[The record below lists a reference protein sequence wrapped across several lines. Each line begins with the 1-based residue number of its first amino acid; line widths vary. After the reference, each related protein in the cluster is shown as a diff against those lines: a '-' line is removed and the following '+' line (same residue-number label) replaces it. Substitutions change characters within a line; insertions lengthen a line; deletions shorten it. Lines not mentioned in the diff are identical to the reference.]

1 MTEEITKGF
10 LNDKIKE
17 AEQATDYPE
26 APAWLKHVQCK
37 GQPSGRLTCT
47 EAHLMVTLIFVDE
60 NEPADGESAE
70 QEKWLGL
77 RNQIE
82 ATFTTRVGKR
92 VYLGGNDEFMVGP
105 EFSLYV
111 TLGKASAHPFPRFCD
126 DMASY

>member
-1 MTEEITKGF
+1 MTEEITKDS
-10 LNDKIKE
+10 LNAMIKE
-17 AEQATDYPE
+17 AEQATEYPPP
-26 APAWLKHVQCK
+26 PAWLKHVQCK

-60 NEPADGESAE
+60 HEPADGQSGE
-70 QEKWLGL
+70 QDTWLEL
-77 RNQIE
+77 RNLIE

-92 VYLGGNDEFMVGP
+92 ACLGSNDEFMVGP
-105 EFSLYV
+105 DFCLYV